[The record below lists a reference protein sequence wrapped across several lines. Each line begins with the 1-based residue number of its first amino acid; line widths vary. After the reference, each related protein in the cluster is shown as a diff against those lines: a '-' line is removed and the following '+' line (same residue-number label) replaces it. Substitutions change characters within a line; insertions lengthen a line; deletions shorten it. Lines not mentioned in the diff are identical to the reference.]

1 MALWAKHV
9 DAQCRWGAAGYSPG
23 DEAQIGRAQ
32 APRNRDLHR
41 GSDRRNEPAMLSPLL
56 VALSISAAPPEPPV
70 VVPIPPASIDNGL
83 EIVGDPL
90 AAEQLRSRLFVAVSI
105 NDTGPYRFL
114 VDSGADRSVIAQ
126 SLVDRLKL
134 PEGRVVML
142 QGMAGTAQV
151 RTVVIDKLTIGTS
164 DIAGIAAPVLAG
176 RDLGA
181 EGLIGIDAL
190 ADQRLLLDFDRKT
203 ITVQDS
209 RVDLPSSD
217 GEIIVTARRR
227 KGQLILTQASV
238 ANTRISAVIDT
249 GSEITLGNLALM
261 RRYLGGRSAEM
272 LKTTQLISVT
282 GQMLTARVATLSNVR
297 IGGITL
303 NNVTIAFADAPPF
316 ALFGLDKQPSLF
328 LGSDL
333 LKSFRRVAL
342 DFRHRKVRFVL
353 RR

>member
-1 MALWAKHV
+1 MAACNRGLRGGGDW
-9 DAQCRWGAAGYSPG
+9 RNAA
-23 DEAQIGRAQ
+23 
-32 APRNRDLHR
+32 
-41 GSDRRNEPAMLSPLL
+41 AMMSPLL
-56 VALSISAAPPEPPV
+56 VALAVAAAPPETEV
-70 VVPIPPASIDNGL
+70 VAIPPASIDNSL
-83 EIVGDPL
+83 EIIGDPL
-90 AAEQLRSRLFVAVSI
+90 AAEQQRSRLFIAVGI
-105 NDTGPYRFL
+105 NDSGPYRFL
-114 VDSGADRSVIAQ
+114 VDSGADRSVVAQ
-126 SLVDRLKL
+126 SLADRLRL
-134 PEGRVVML
+134 PDGPIVKL
-142 QGMAGTAQV
+142 QGMAGTAHV
-151 RTVVIDKLTIGTS
+151 RTVVLDRLTIGS
-164 DIAGIAAPVLAG
+164 SAIAGITAPVLMA

-190 ADQRLLLDFDRKT
+190 ADQRLLLDFDKKT

-209 RVDLPSSD
+209 RINLPAMD

-238 ANTRISAVIDT
+238 ASTKISAVIDT

-261 RRYLGGRSAEM
+261 RRYLGRRSVTT

-282 GQMLTARVATLSNVR
+282 GQSLTAYVATLSDVR
-297 IGGITL
+297 LGGITL

-316 ALFGLDKQPSLF
+316 ALFGIDKEPSLF